1 MRGGGNEEVANSG
14 EDRDVGILGA
24 IVQTFVRAMLDI
36 RHDGFVTL
44 PCRGREV
51 SVHQELSGRTDCL
64 APRAHRR
71 GAKRA
76 MGEMAPR
83 SGTVFGGG

>member
-1 MRGGGNEEVANSG
+1 MCSKTAREF
-14 EDRDVGILGA
+14 GA
-24 IVQTFVRAMLDI
+24 HLKTGHHGAKWATIGLMT
-36 RHDGFVTL
+36 DGFVTL

-51 SVHQELSGRTDCL
+51 SVHQELSGRTDGL

-76 MGEMAPR
+76 MGP
-83 SGTVFGGG
+83 G